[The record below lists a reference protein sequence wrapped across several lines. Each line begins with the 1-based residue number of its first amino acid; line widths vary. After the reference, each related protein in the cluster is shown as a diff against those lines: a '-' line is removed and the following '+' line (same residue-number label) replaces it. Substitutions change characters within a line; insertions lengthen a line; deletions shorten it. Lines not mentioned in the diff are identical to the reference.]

1 MKFFVTGSGGQLGYD
16 VVRELKSRGY
26 NDIASPRSSELD
38 LTDRDAVI
46 KYIKDYKPDVIIHS
60 AAYTKVDQAEE
71 DEANALN
78 VNAYATSYISQAAKE
93 VDARL
98 IYISTDYVFDGEKD
112 LDKAYEV
119 DDRTNPTS
127 IYGLTKLLGEKK
139 ALNNPK
145 TFVVRT
151 SWVFGINGNNFVKTM
166 LKLSETR
173 NELNVVSDQYGSP
186 TYTVD
191 LAKLLVDMS
200 LTNKYG
206 IYHANNEGYTN
217 WADFAEEIFK
227 SNNIDMKVNHITSDE
242 YPQKAKR
249 PKNSKLSKK
258 SLINAGFNLLPTW
271 QDALHRYNEELKLE
285 SKKKLIKELK

>member
-1 MKFFVTGSGGQLGYD
+1 
-16 VVRELKSRGY
+16 
-26 NDIASPRSSELD
+26 
-38 LTDRDAVI
+38 
-46 KYIKDYKPDVIIHS
+46 
-60 AAYTKVDQAEE
+60 
-71 DEANALN
+71 
-78 VNAYATSYISQAAKE
+78 
-93 VDARL
+93 
-98 IYISTDYVFDGEKD
+98 
-112 LDKAYEV
+112 
-119 DDRTNPTS
+119 
-127 IYGLTKLLGEKK
+127 
-139 ALNNPK
+139 
-145 TFVVRT
+145 
-151 SWVFGINGNNFVKTM
+151 M

-227 SNNIDMKVNHITSDE
+227 SNNINMKVNHITSDE